1 MLMITSGDGKHRVQL
16 EKQMIG
22 DQILLVLQGGEK
34 PHIGSVVTC
43 EPGKDAIQVV
53 LGSHKDYIVLKPIAE
68 TACKKFNTTV
78 VAVGG
83 IHIDNATK
91 EDIEIVIKNCK
102 RLESCI

>member
-1 MLMITSGDGKHRVQL
+1 MITSGNGKHRVQL

-22 DQILLVLQGGEK
+22 DNLLIILEGGEK

-43 EPGKDAIQVV
+43 EPGKDAILVR
-53 LGSHKDYIVLKPIAE
+53 LGTHKDYIVLKPIAE
-68 TACKKFNTTV
+68 TACKKYHTTV

-83 IHIDNATK
+83 IHIDNATR
-91 EDIEIVIKNCK
+91 EDIDLIMTNCK